1 MWGDEISAPR
11 RTTAIDPIADI
22 RAAAHARVMAQPK
35 VHNPR
40 SIGRVARSRF
50 AAAFMSDTK
59 WRKLFAVVREAHP
72 DLDRVEVKF
81 IDVENARQMRFP
93 PSLDCPLAYMD
104 TIEFGPTELRSIEW
118 LEFQCDV
125 SRSLEQDCCVNQ
137 RARSSHYDGARSSRM
152 KPSISARGVSCCG

>member
-1 MWGDEISAPR
+1 M
-11 RTTAIDPIADI
+11 TAIDPIADI
-22 RAAAHARVMAQPK
+22 RAAAHARVMAQPT

-59 WRKLFAVVREAHP
+59 WRKLFAVVHEAHP
-72 DLDRVEVKF
+72 DLDRMQVKF

-125 SRSLEQDCCVNQ
+125 SRSLEQVGQFHLVIANGWT
-137 RARSSHYDGARSSRM
+137 RVIGYAN
-152 KPSISARGVSCCG
+152 PISTNVR